1 MAWERVLRGRGR
13 LGREKGREDRVGYG
27 RPARE
32 RGEVKR
38 LERGDMGLGFED
50 VEAGWLDPRAAGV

>member
-13 LGREKGREDRVGYG
+13 LGREKGGEGRVGYG

-38 LERGDMGLGFED
+38 LERGDMPVGFED
-50 VEAGWLDPRAAGV
+50 VEAGRSA